1 MRVNPDQGPGFR
13 EGETLWA
20 NHSPTQ
26 RIIRIGP
33 RKPVKYN
40 TAVADPK

>member
-20 NHSPTQ
+20 NHSSNQ
-26 RIIRIGP
+26 ESF
-33 RKPVKYN
+33 
-40 TAVADPK
+40 A